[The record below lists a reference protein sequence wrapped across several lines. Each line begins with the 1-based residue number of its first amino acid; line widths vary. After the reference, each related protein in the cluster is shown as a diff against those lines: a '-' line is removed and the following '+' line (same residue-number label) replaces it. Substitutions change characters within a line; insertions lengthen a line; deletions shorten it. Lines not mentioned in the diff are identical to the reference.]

1 MEPTNEWGNFDV
13 GKKVPKK
20 RPLSEED
27 LQRKIHNSIPHFHF
41 P

>member
-1 MEPTNEWGNFDV
+1 MGTFWRRE
-13 GKKVPKK
+13 KVPKK
-20 RPLSEED
+20 QPLSEED